1 MEAGMTGIGSASRKC
16 GTVRDVAEFVQREFR
31 RLADP
36 VKAPQMQ
43 AYMKTETPFYGINKP
58 ERVRVSRR
66 FKQEFLPANAAEWRA
81 SIQTLWDLPHRE
93 EKYAA
98 LDYAALF
105 PEFLQP
111 ASMDFF
117 GQLAREGAWW
127 DLVDF
132 VASRLVSPTLL
143 EHRRAVRPVIDRWI
157 GDRSLWVR
165 RTALLS
171 QLKHK
176 ERTDERQLFDH
187 ALLRCGETEFF
198 IRKAIGWALRDYS
211 WTAPQAVLGFLEK
224 HGAELSRL
232 SYREGGKR
240 LAKLG
245 LL

>member
-1 MEAGMTGIGSASRKC
+1 MEAGMTGASSASRQH
-16 GTVRDVAEFVQREFR
+16 GTVRELAEFVQREFQ
-31 RLADP
+31 RLADSG
-36 VKAPQMQ
+36 KAPQMQ
-43 AYMKTETPFYGINKP
+43 AYMKTGMPFYGINKP

-66 FKQEFLPANAAEWRA
+66 FRKEFPPANATEWRD
-81 SIQTLWDLPHRE
+81 SIRTLWALPHRE
-93 EKYAA
+93 ERYAA

-117 GQLAREGAWW
+117 EQLAREGAWW

-143 EHRRAVRPVIDRWI
+143 EHRGAVRPVIDRWI
-157 GDRSLWVR
+157 GDGSLWVR

-211 WTAPQAVLGFLEK
+211 WTDPQAVLGFLEK
-224 HGAELSRL
+224 HRVDLSRL